1 MKKNRII
8 STLLLVVLLL
18 VGCATPTTPPKET
31 QAAKVAP
38 TKVAE
43 TSNLS
48 ANILT
53 SLKIPDYNGE
63 PYVAVNNNRPY
74 FKESDYTTTSYES
87 YSKLD
92 NLGRCRAAIANI
104 GRDLMPTEKRG
115 PIGEVKPSGWHLY
128 KYDFVDGKYLY
139 NRCHLIGFQLS
150 GENANERNL
159 ITGTRYLNTQGM
171 LPFENMVADYVKE
184 TNNHVLYRVTP
195 IFTEDDL
202 VARGVLMEGI
212 SVEDKGEGICFNV
225 FAYNN
230 QPGVEIDY
238 HTGEATQV
246 KDATIKK
253 QAKTKSSITEYVLNE
268 NTKKFHKPTC
278 YSVRKMKAANRVK
291 YTGKREN
298 LIKEGYEPC
307 QNCKP

>member
-18 VGCATPTTPPKET
+18 VGCASPKS
-31 QAAKVAP
+31 QAP
-38 TKVAE
+38 TQEIKAQALATLE
-43 TSNLS
+43 SF
-48 ANILT
+48 
-53 SLKIPDYNGE
+53 KIPADNGE
-63 PYVAVNNNRPY
+63 PYVAVNNNVPY

-87 YSKLD
+87 YSELD
-92 NLGRCRAAIANI
+92 ALGRCKVAVANI
-104 GRDLMPTEKRG
+104 GKDLMPTEKRG

-150 GENANERNL
+150 GENANEKNL

-195 IFTEDDL
+195 IFEGDNL
-202 VARGVLMEGI
+202 VARGVLMEGMSI
-212 SVEDKGEGICFNV
+212 EDKGEGICFNV
-225 FAYNN
+225 FAYND
-230 QPGVEIDY
+230 QPGVQIDY
-238 HTGEATQV
+238 KTGESS
-246 KDATIKK
+246 
-253 QAKTKSSITEYVLNE
+253 QAEAGLAKEAEKTNSSAVSDYVLNE

-278 YSVRKMKAANRVK
+278 YSVSKMKAANRVQ
-291 YTGKREN
+291 YQGNRED
-298 LIKEGYEPC
+298 LIKKGYEAC
-307 QNCKP
+307 QSCNP